1 MIIDSFAT
9 IRKYIIPNPDHY
21 WFLQIIARRKDNSD
35 LPRCEKYIKDYYI
48 QTPEQLDQLK
58 DEITGLSK
66 FFNARVYFHPTA
78 RSFRKMAISSLHEIS
93 ERLLSEEYKV
103 HRLSRTISG
112 GNKAL
117 TNDKQIRYWMVDID
131 TTNWDEV
138 ENTIKIIESCPPY
151 NEVCD
156 VVPTING
163 YHLITKPFNCLA
175 YSEFFKDTQPP
186 EVHKNSPILA
196 YYNGIRK

>member
-1 MIIDSFAT
+1 MIIDNLNV
-9 IRKYIIPNPDHY
+9 IKKYIVPNPDYY

-58 DEITGLSK
+58 NEIVELSK

-78 RSFRKMAISSLHEIS
+78 RSFRKMAIASMHEIS
-93 ERLLSEEYKV
+93 KRLLSDEYKV

-112 GNKAL
+112 GKEAL
-117 TNDKQIRYWMVDID
+117 VPGTKYWMIDIATSNYD
-131 TTNWDEV
+131 GVAT
-138 ENTIKIIESCPPY
+138 TIKIVEDCPP
-151 NEVCD
+151 NIGVCD
-156 VVPTING
+156 IIPTING
-163 YHLITKPFNCLA
+163 YHLITKPFDCLK
-175 YSEFFKDTQPP
+175 YSQSFKDMQPP
-186 EVHKNSPILA
+186 EIHKNSPVLA